1 MQLEAV
7 CTVPVSR
14 FIFKIRRQLDNV
26 NRFKWTLLCADTATN
41 AESLTNVRDLAR
53 RRNFNAETAW

>member
-1 MQLEAV
+1 MELETVGAV
-7 CTVPVSR
+7 TVSGLVLQVC
-14 FIFKIRRQLDNV
+14 RQLNDV
-26 NRFKWTLLCADTATN
+26 NGLKWTLLCADTATN

>member
-1 MQLEAV
+1 MELEAV
-7 CTVPVSR
+7 GGVPVGNLGIQVGGQVDDVDSTER
-14 FIFKIRRQLDNV
+14 TFLG
-26 NRFKWTLLCADTATN
+26 ADTATN